1 MEAHIYSVK
10 PESQAGNICVK
21 FIMTKPERQNQKKI
35 SKGSWASPAREFR
48 HFARN
53 SAEGLGSRKERCWHY
68 ISMAM
73 HTKSCCIFPL
83 KVAATLFAGSRKS
96 TVGTQ

>member
-1 MEAHIYSVK
+1 
-10 PESQAGNICVK
+10 
-21 FIMTKPERQNQKKI
+21 MTKPERQSQKKI
-35 SKGSWASPAREFR
+35 SKGSLASPAREFR

-53 SAEGLGSRKERCWHY
+53 SEGGLGLRKERCWHY
-68 ISMAM
+68 ISMAI

-83 KVAATLFAGSRKS
+83 KVAATLLTGSRKS